1 MPSWP
6 SKACDCARGRHRW
19 AEPSRH
25 YFDEARFWLYE
36 KDKPREVDYFSTEQA
51 PIPIALLLDT
61 SKYSSDKV
69 DAERVA
75 RHQKLLLRTRL
86 APLPAERNLADR
98 EKGI

>member
-1 MPSWP
+1 VIAPVVVTDGP
-6 SKACDCARGRHRW
+6 NHFVITLKKQDFG
-19 AEPSRH
+19 
-25 YFDEARFWLYE
+25 LNE